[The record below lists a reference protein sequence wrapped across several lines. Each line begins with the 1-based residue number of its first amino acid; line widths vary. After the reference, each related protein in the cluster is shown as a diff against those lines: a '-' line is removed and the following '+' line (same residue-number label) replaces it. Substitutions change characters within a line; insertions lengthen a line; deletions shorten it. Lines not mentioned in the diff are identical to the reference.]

1 MHHDLLHR
9 EVTEQII
16 GGFYEVHYE
25 LGGGF
30 LEHVYRSP
38 IIEVLRGRGLLVED
52 NARLP
57 VHFRGRLIAEF
68 RPDLVINQVVLVEL
82 KAHRAIEPADEAQ
95 IISYLRAS
103 NVEVGLLLN
112 FGPNPSFKRHV
123 YANSRK
129 IGSGIPWYVDRLVT
143 HLLTALSEA
152 RSRMIPR
159 IPRPPRLVQE

>member
-1 MHHDLLHR
+1 VFDAGKFFVDPADMLDDLLHR
-9 EVTEQII
+9 DVTEHII

-38 IIEVLRGRGLLVED
+38 LIEVFRNRGLLVED

-68 RPDLVINQVVLVEL
+68 RPDLVINQVVVVEI

-95 IISYLRAS
+95 IINYLRAS
-103 NVEVGLLLN
+103 NIEVGLLLN
-112 FGPNPSFKRHV
+112 FGMRPSFKRHV
-123 YANSRK
+123 YANARK
-129 IGSGIPWYVDRLVT
+129 VT
-143 HLLTALSEA
+143 PAVRNSVAT
-152 RSRMIPR
+152 RQP
-159 IPRPPRLVQE
+159 

>member
-1 MHHDLLHR
+1 MLDDLLHR
-9 EVTEQII
+9 DVTEQII

-82 KAHRAIEPADEAQ
+82 KAHRAIEPTHEAQ
-95 IISYLRAS
+95 VLNYLRAS
-103 NVEVGLLLN
+103 TIEVGLVLN
-112 FGPNPSFKRHV
+112 FGPKPTFKRHV

-129 IGSGIPWYVDRLVT
+129 IPPAIRPASAGS
-143 HLLTALSEA
+143 
-152 RSRMIPR
+152 
-159 IPRPPRLVQE
+159 

>member
-1 MHHDLLHR
+1 MPEELLHR
-9 EVTEQII
+9 DVTEQII

-30 LEHVYRSP
+30 LEHVYFRP
-38 IIEVLRGRGLLVED
+38 LIEVFRGRGLLVED

-57 VHFRGRLIAEF
+57 VRFRGKLIAEF
-68 RPDLVINQVVLVEL
+68 HPDLVINQVVIVEI

-95 IISYLRAS
+95 IINYLRAS

-112 FGPNPSFKRHV
+112 FGAKASFKRHV

-129 IGSGIPWYVDRLVT
+129 VT
-143 HLLTALSEA
+143 LAVRDAVTDLQA
-152 RSRMIPR
+152 
-159 IPRPPRLVQE
+159 

>member
-1 MHHDLLHR
+1 VQFGSGRVLEEPADMRDDLLHR
-9 EVTEQII
+9 DVTEQII

-38 IIEVLRGRGLLVED
+38 LIEVLRDRGLLVED

-57 VHFRGRLIAEF
+57 VRFRGRLIAEF
-68 RPDLVINQVVLVEL
+68 HPDLVINQVVVVEL

-95 IISYLRAS
+95 IINYLRAS

-112 FGPNPSFKRHV
+112 FGMKPSFKRHV

-129 IGSGIPWYVDRLVT
+129 
-143 HLLTALSEA
+143 LTPALRDA
-152 RSRMIPR
+152 LTNP
-159 IPRPPRLVQE
+159 QA